1 MYRFL
6 LSPRWLGWLLL
17 VVLLAAACVG
27 LGNWQME
34 RRELAVAE
42 IERIV
47 ANYEG
52 TPVPYSAGT
61 SSFASY
67 SADREW
73 TPVVLKGEYDT
84 ANQVIVRNR
93 PLNGQ
98 PGYEVLTPLRL
109 DDGTAVI
116 INRGWLPIGNDRAG
130 RPDAVPAPS
139 DGDVTV
145 IARVRPGEPAVD
157 RGAPDGQIASI
168 DLPGYAERLDYPV
181 QTDAYGLMASES
193 PAAAVAPVQF
203 PKPSV
208 NEGPHLSYSMQWFA
222 FGVLLFVGLG
232 YAARQQRRL
241 NAEEDRNAG
250 EADPAENAVFGR
262 DPAGPYPSG
271 HDGPRAGA
279 DPRISRRAARRRPTS
294 EEEEDAIL
302 DARGIS

>member
-6 LSPRWLGWLLL
+6 LSPRWLGWLAL
-17 VVLLAAACVG
+17 VVVLAAGCVG

-34 RRELAVAE
+34 RRDLAVAE
-42 IERIV
+42 IQRIE
-47 ANYEG
+47 ANYG
-52 TPVPYSAGT
+52 SVPVPYDAGD
-61 SSFASY
+61 SSFDSY
-67 SADREW
+67 TTDREW
-73 TPVVLKGEYDT
+73 MPVVLRGVYDIDHE
-84 ANQVIVRNR
+84 VIVRNR

-109 DDGTAVI
+109 DNGTAVI
-116 INRGWLPIGNDRAG
+116 INRGWLPIGNEQAG
-130 RPDAVPAPS
+130 RPDTVPVPPE
-139 DGDVTV
+139 GDVTV

-181 QTDAYGLMASES
+181 QTGAYGLMASES
-193 PAAAVAPVQF
+193 PAATVAPLQF

-208 NEGPHLSYSMQWFA
+208 DEGPHLSYSMQWFA

-232 YAARQQRRL
+232 YAARQQHL
-241 NAEEDRNAG
+241 LDSEEED
-250 EADPAENAVFGR
+250 DAEMRQTSPN
-262 DPAGPYPSG
+262 
-271 HDGPRAGA
+271 PRA
-279 DPRISRRAARRRPTS
+279 RKRVIRRRPTS